1 MYARDV
7 ADWKNSNL
15 LHAQRAFNPLME
27 LYNCARVYTYIRL
40 QLISDRFLGD
50 IALPNIKYD
59 TEWREQKLN
68 KSYLEELS
76 KYREEIFNE
85 GLQVEEEG
93 LTGEYI
99 YIFCIVI

>member
-1 MYARDV
+1 M
-7 ADWKNSNL
+7 
-15 LHAQRAFNPLME
+15 
-27 LYNCARVYTYIRL
+27 RL

-59 TEWREQKLN
+59 AEWREQKLN
-68 KSYLEELS
+68 KSYLEELN

-93 LTGEYI
+93 LTGEHTLYRDI
-99 YIFCIVI
+99 SPLVFYQTHFTESDHFC